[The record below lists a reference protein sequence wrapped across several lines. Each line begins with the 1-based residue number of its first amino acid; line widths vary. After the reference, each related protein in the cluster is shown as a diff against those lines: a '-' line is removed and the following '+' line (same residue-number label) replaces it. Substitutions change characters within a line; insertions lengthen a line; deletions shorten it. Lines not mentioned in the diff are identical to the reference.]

1 MSHFMST
8 YIVFILGAMAAAF
21 LGIRYFLTTE
31 EGKYIFSEVM
41 VRVPVFGKINKQSD
55 YAQFC
60 KTLALLMDSAVP
72 IVESLTI
79 VSTILS
85 NPTMR
90 KSVLDAAKQVEKGVS
105 LSNYF
110 KSTDMFPPLIS
121 QMSSVGEETGKMS
134 EVLDRVATFY
144 EGEVDNLVRGLSAAL
159 EPIILIVLGSMVGVL
174 IVSIITPIYKI
185 TSSL

>member
-1 MSHFMST
+1 
-8 YIVFILGAMAAAF
+8 
-21 LGIRYFLTTE
+21 
-31 EGKYIFSEVM
+31 
-41 VRVPVFGKINKQSD
+41 
-55 YAQFC
+55 
-60 KTLALLMDSAVP
+60 MDSAVP